1 MAALLAPC
9 PRVPALTHHL
19 YDTAALPTATLMA
32 NLGSEPMPTWLLGP
46 RPTSTLTR
54 DLPRP
59 NTHALTDRMW
69 PVSTPHTR
77 MEAPQSKDFPQLV
90 PRGSPSL
97 RTVPEPPQMPIT

>member
-1 MAALLAPC
+1 MLAPC

-54 DLPRP
+54 APAP
-59 NTHALTDRMW
+59 AQHSCPSLTACGRC
-69 PVSTPHTR
+69 PPPHTR

>member
-1 MAALLAPC
+1 MAAVLAPC

-69 PVSTPHTR
+69 PVSTPPH
-77 MEAPQSKDFPQLV
+77 QNG
-90 PRGSPSL
+90 GSAEQGL
-97 RTVPEPPQMPIT
+97 PPACPPG